1 MHDPAVRTTEAARFS
16 LIATGIFPGYLRGLA
31 QPSLGLKLRV
41 REASPAGKL
50 TIVWPDLVP
59 LPAACHLRVATGQL
73 AQLDSYLLLLA
84 EFLIRIQVNAG
95 LTVSSGAFLESV
107 QSLPGQPTEQEVV
120 LLVPSPAPSALK
132 DLAGPI
138 VRHFNSL
145 CSTGSD
151 AAELPSQFV
160 QTLASLAPGGTN
172 NRYLLREAFALGIP
186 IMTLPGQVFQLGWGR
201 HARLFRSS
209 ITDQTSA
216 VSTNWAKDKHACNRL
231 LRMAGLPVPDQ
242 ALVTSLEAALQATS
256 KITYPV
262 VLKPAQLDQGQGVEA
277 NLRSEAELRQAY
289 ARSSQYARELVL
301 EKHMPGEDYR
311 VYVVQGEMLGVA
323 HRIPARV
330 VGDGVSSIRQLV
342 SAANA
347 RRQMQAGAAPS
358 LYKPIQLDQ
367 EAEELI
373 ARAGLMP
380 DSLLPEGQVLTLC
393 RSANTSRGGTSVDVT
408 LLAHPDNVDLC
419 VRAAA
424 LLRLDIAGLDLI
436 MPDISRSWREVGA
449 GFCEINAQ
457 PQMGGAHPWIF
468 ERILRR
474 YLVGR
479 GRIPTVLVLTDSA
492 HATGLGAAIAKSLAR
507 SGLGTRA
514 VAGGATELL
523 RQCSAELMAPDL
535 DALVVQTDGSDL
547 SRVGLPLD
555 RFDVL
560 VVAQWRPAPAQARAI
575 LALLP
580 PHLSGP
586 VLLGP
591 SAVDS
596 SETRLRQQW
605 LSQAFG
611 VQRVRLVQE
620 ESALP
625 EAVLQAVQDL
635 TAGG

>member
-1 MHDPAVRTTEAARFS
+1 MPDPAARPGEAASFS
-16 LIATGIFPGYLRGLA
+16 LLASGVFPGHIRGLA
-31 QPSLGLKLRV
+31 QPSLGLRLRITHPAAKL
-41 REASPAGKL
+41 A
-50 TIVWPDLVP
+50 IVWPELVA
-59 LPAACHLRVATGQL
+59 LPATCHLRVTTGQQ
-73 AQLDSYLLLLA
+73 AQLGSALLLLA

-95 LTVSSGAFLESV
+95 LTVSSGAILESV
-107 QSLPGQPTEQEVV
+107 QSLPGQANAQEVV
-120 LLVPSPAPSALK
+120 LLVPSPAASVLQG
-132 DLAGPI
+132 LAAPI
-138 VRHFNSL
+138 VSHFNSL
-145 CSTGSD
+145 FSTASD
-151 AAELPSQFV
+151 TAELPRQLV

-172 NRYLLREAFALGIP
+172 NRHLLREAFALGIP
-186 IMTLPGQVFQLGWGR
+186 VMALPGQVFQFGWGR

-209 ITDQTSA
+209 ITDRTSA

-242 ALVTSLEAALQATS
+242 VLVTSLEAAVQATG
-256 KITYPV
+256 KIRYPV
-262 VLKPAQLDQGQGVEA
+262 VLKPAQLDQGLGVEPD
-277 NLRSEAELRQAY
+277 LRSEAELRQAY
-289 ARSSQYARELVL
+289 ARSSRYAGELVL

-311 VYVVQGEMLGVA
+311 VYVVLGEMLGVA

-330 VGDGVSSIRQLV
+330 VGDGSSSIRQLV

-347 RRQMQAGAAPS
+347 SRQRQAGAAPS
-358 LYKPIQLDQ
+358 VYKPIQLDQ

-373 ARAGLMP
+373 ARAGLTP

-393 RSANTSRGGTSVDVT
+393 RSANSSRGGTSVDVT
-408 LLAHPDNVDLC
+408 PLAHPDNVDLC

-479 GRIPTVLVLTDSA
+479 GRIPTVLLLTDSA
-492 HATGLGAAIAKSLAR
+492 DATGLGAAIAKSLER
-507 SGLGTRA
+507 SGCRTR
-514 VAGGATELL
+514 VAAGHNATELL

-535 DALVVQTDGSDL
+535 DALVVETDGSDL

-560 VVAQWRPAPAQARAI
+560 VIAQWRSAAAQARAT
-575 LALLP
+575 LALLA

-586 VLLGP
+586 ALLGP
-591 SAVDS
+591 SAIDS
-596 SETRLRQQW
+596 SEQQLREQW
-605 LSQAFG
+605 LGQAFG
-611 VQRVRLVQE
+611 APQVRLVPE

-625 EAVLQAVQDL
+625 ETVQQVVQEL
-635 TAGG
+635 AAGG